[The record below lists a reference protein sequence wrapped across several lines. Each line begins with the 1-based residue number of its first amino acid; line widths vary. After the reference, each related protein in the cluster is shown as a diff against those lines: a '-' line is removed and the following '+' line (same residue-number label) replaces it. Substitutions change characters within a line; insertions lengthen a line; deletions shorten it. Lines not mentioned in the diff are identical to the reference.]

1 MMVYSP
7 TGSLDLLLIR
17 GCMTSN
23 FSYLWFSTLYSSSF
37 GRTEIMVF
45 AKQNKTT
52 MSKMSPG
59 LFSPAPP
66 RSNVIEI
73 NKSLVGGGGEG
84 CLIED
89 FGT

>member
-1 MMVYSP
+1 
-7 TGSLDLLLIR
+7 
-17 GCMTSN
+17 
-23 FSYLWFSTLYSSSF
+23 
-37 GRTEIMVF
+37 MVF

-66 RSNVIEI
+66 RSNEIEI
-73 NKSLVGGGGEG
+73 NKSLVGGGGGREG
-84 CLIED
+84 GLIED